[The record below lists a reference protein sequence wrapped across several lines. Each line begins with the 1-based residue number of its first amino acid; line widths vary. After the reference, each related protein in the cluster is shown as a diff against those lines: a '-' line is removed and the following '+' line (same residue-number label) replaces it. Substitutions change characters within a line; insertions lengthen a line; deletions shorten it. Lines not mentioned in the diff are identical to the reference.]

1 MMRAIVVDRFGG
13 PEVLDARDIDVPA
26 LHPGDV
32 RVRVEF
38 AGINYIDVYM
48 RNGAYARSATYA
60 TPLPMVLGMEG
71 AGTVEETGAGV
82 EGFAV
87 GQRVAWCIVRG
98 AYAEYAA
105 VPAWKLV
112 PVPDDVG
119 LDVACALMLQ
129 GSTAHYL
136 THSAWRVRAG
146 DVCVVHAA
154 AGGVGQLL
162 IQLAKLR
169 GATVIATVGTSA
181 KAAIASACG
190 ADHTVLYRDVDFRE
204 AVLRITNGRGAD
216 VVYDSV
222 GRDTVHSSIRSLRT
236 RGLCVMFGA
245 SSGHVEAIAPLEL
258 AEAGSVYFTR
268 PHLADYMRDATEIHS
283 RAQDLFGAL
292 AGGSLRVTIDRVFP
306 LREAATAHRMLEA
319 RESRG
324 KLLLA
329 LD

>member
-1 MMRAIVVDRFGG
+1 MRAVVIDRFGG
-13 PEVLDARDIDVPA
+13 PEVLAAREIDIPA
-26 LHPGDV
+26 LHPGDA
-32 RVRVEF
+32 RVRLEF
-38 AGINYIDVYM
+38 AGVNYIDVYM
-48 RNGAYARSATYA
+48 RNGAYARSATYE
-60 TPLPMVLGMEG
+60 TPLPMLIGMEG
-71 AGTVEETGAGV
+71 SGIIDAVGAGV
-82 EGFAV
+82 EGFRP

-98 AYAEYAA
+98 AYADYAV
-105 VPAWKLV
+105 VPASRLV
-112 PVPDDVG
+112 PVPDDVP
-119 LDVACALMLQ
+119 LDIACALMLQ

-136 THSAWRVRAG
+136 THSAGRLHAG
-146 DVCVVHAA
+146 DVCVVHAG

-169 GATVIATVGTSA
+169 GATVIATAGTPP
-181 KAAIASACG
+181 KAAIARARG

-222 GRDTVHSSIRSLRT
+222 GRDTIHASIRSLRK

-245 SSGHVEAIAPLEL
+245 SSGQVEAIAPLEL

-268 PHLADYMRDATEIHS
+268 PHLADYMRDATEIRA

-292 AGGSLRVTIDRVFP
+292 MGGSLRVTIDRVFP

>member
-32 RVRVEF
+32 GVRVEF

-245 SSGHVEAIAPLEL
+245 SSGQVEAIAPLEL

-268 PHLADYMRDATEIHS
+268 PHLADYMRDATEIQS
-283 RAQDLFGAL
+283 RAQDLFGTL

>member
-1 MMRAIVVDRFGG
+1 MRAVVIDRFGG
-13 PEVLDARDIDVPA
+13 PEVLEARETDIPA
-26 LHPGDV
+26 LHPGDA
-32 RVRVEF
+32 RVRLEF

-48 RNGAYARSATYA
+48 RNGAYARSATYE
-60 TPLPMVLGMEG
+60 TRLPMLLGMEG
-71 AGTVEETGAGV
+71 AGIVDAVGAGV
-82 EGFAV
+82 EGFMP

-98 AYAEYAA
+98 AYADYAV
-105 VPAWKLV
+105 VPAWRLV
-112 PVPDDVG
+112 PVPDAVP
-119 LDVACALMLQ
+119 LDIACALMLQ

-136 THSAWRVRAG
+136 THSAWRLHAG
-146 DVCVVHAA
+146 DVCVVHAG

-169 GATVIATVGTSA
+169 GATVIAAIGTPA
-181 KAAIASACG
+181 KAAIARACG
-190 ADHTVLYRDVDFRE
+190 ADHTVLYRDVDFRAE
-204 AVLRITNGRGAD
+204 VLRITNGRGAD

-222 GRDTVHSSIRSLRT
+222 GHDTIHASIRSLRK

-245 SSGHVEAIAPLEL
+245 SSGQVEAIAPLEL

-268 PHLADYMRDATEIHS
+268 PHLADYMRDATEIRA
-283 RAQDLFGAL
+283 RAQDLFGAVT
-292 AGGSLRVTIDRVFP
+292 GGNLRVTVHRVFP